1 MVRSETPLEE
11 LLPLLRRETAALD
24 RNLPLANVTTLD
36 DALDESV
43 AQERFSM
50 LMLGIFA
57 ALALMLAAVGIYGL
71 IAYSV
76 AQRAQEIGVRIA
88 LGARRA
94 DVLGLVVG
102 QAMRLTLLGILLGA
116 VAALGSGRLIASLLF
131 EVEPGDPSVLA
142 GAALLVAAVALLAAG
157 LPALRAAQTEPRAA
171 LSEG

>member
-1 MVRSETPLEE
+1 MRVHRGSAFPGMNPSIAFVTVQSLQDS
-11 LLPLLRRETAALD
+11 LD
-24 RNLPLANVTTLD
+24 PQIRPW
-36 DALDESV
+36 
-43 AQERFSM
+43 R
-50 LMLGIFA
+50 LGATMFGLFG
-57 ALALMLAAVGIYGL
+57 ALALLVAAIGL
-71 IAYSV
+71 YSV
-76 AQRAQEIGVRIA
+76 ISYLVTQRRHEIGVRIA

-142 GAALLVAAVALLAAG
+142 GAALLVAAVALLAAA
-157 LPALRAAQTEPRAA
+157 LPALRAARTEPRAA